1 MENFEEPLG
10 DERRRLLEQELRK
23 DLHQFLLSM
32 KEVDERM
39 PECPDV
45 EEKWEEIA
53 KTYIPDGIREFQ
65 DFPSAS
71 LGWMMYIGMAVA
83 KMWDTEWEI
92 YSKIEDLYAYMRDK
106 RGYDAMDEYIREDVL
121 LLQGVDYSVLEKVT
135 DMFGFWKNRL
145 TDNLIDAVKADD
157 GVLIHLATEEYQHL
171 FDWQRV
177 RREVRIVQPLFYVR
191 KGNDLKMQAVW
202 AKTCRGAMTRFI
214 IENRID
220 KPEDLCAFSYEGFS
234 YEPKLGE
241 PDYPHFIKN

>member
-92 YSKIEDLYAYMRDK
+92 YSKMTGECASRVYNALMHQRLEPGTKEAFNGYVACLHQLYLFGAAMQLK
-106 RGYDAMDEYIREDVL
+106 RMGYHM
-121 LLQGVDYSVLEKVT
+121 T
-135 DMFGFWKNRL
+135 
-145 TDNLIDAVKADD
+145 
-157 GVLIHLATEEYQHL
+157 
-171 FDWQRV
+171 
-177 RREVRIVQPLFYVR
+177 
-191 KGNDLKMQAVW
+191 KM
-202 AKTCRGAMTRFI
+202 
-214 IENRID
+214 N
-220 KPEDLCAFSYEGFS
+220 
-234 YEPKLGE
+234 
-241 PDYPHFIKN
+241 